1 MDFKGS
7 ESEQEDS
14 LFKKNS
20 FEFEDSNLQELDE
33 FSYCGNSNNNLFLNK
48 KTKSS
53 KSSNNE
59 IIYDLGKTKDTKND
73 LVVCNE
79 IQFEIKGKI
88 KGEKIDIGTQTRRP
102 YYYDE

>member
-1 MDFKGS
+1 MDSKCS

-14 LFKKNS
+14 LFKKFCDES
-20 FEFEDSNLQELDE
+20 EYSYHQEIDE
-33 FSYCGNSNNNLFLNK
+33 FCSCSNSNSNSFLNK
-48 KTKSS
+48 KTKSA
-53 KSSNNE
+53 NNE
-59 IIYDLGKTKDTKND
+59 FIYDLGKTKDTKND

-88 KGEKIDIGTQTRRP
+88 KGGKIDFGTQTLRP

>member
-7 ESEQEDS
+7 ESEQEYS
-14 LFKKNS
+14 LFKKYD
-20 FEFEDSNLQELDE
+20 FESEYSNVQELDE
-33 FSYCGNSNNNLFLNK
+33 FSDCGNSNNNLFLNK

-53 KSSNNE
+53 NNE
-59 IIYDLGKTKDTKND
+59 ITYDLGKTKDTKND

-88 KGEKIDIGTQTRRP
+88 KGEKINIGTQTRRP

>member
-1 MDFKGS
+1 MYFKGS

-14 LFKKNS
+14 LYKKFS
-20 FEFEDSNLQELDE
+20 FESECSNHAEIDD
-33 FSYCGNSNNNLFLNK
+33 FSSCGNSNNNLFLNK